1 MNFNLFISQVFSLFL
16 FQSDIQYEVLIS
28 ELDWIRNT
36 KRPMI
41 PELVPVKVTVW
52 TPSSKRKTGHELVFY
67 RGFMDELAD
76 KIN

>member
-1 MNFNLFISQVFSLFL
+1 
-16 FQSDIQYEVLIS
+16 LIS

-41 PELVPVKVTVW
+41 PELVPVKVNAW
-52 TPSSKRKTGHELVFY
+52 TPTSKHKTGYELVFY

-76 KIN
+76 KINN